1 MKLSLNRQPRR
12 LRKHSLMGY
21 GFEIK
26 AQFTGQAS
34 ADLLADG
41 DLLPV
46 QKRRYSRELPLR
58 GATRL
63 VRLERG

>member
-1 MKLSLNRQPRR
+1 
-12 LRKHSLMGY
+12 MGY

-46 QKRRYSRELPLR
+46 QKRRYSPELPLR